1 MSNINFNFNSGK
13 EDFTSLKEAIFK
25 RAREKAEALNNEVK
39 ESYTSDV
46 KADIMESARISVRN
60 NPFINLTEDE
70 EKIEEAVKSDIKEQS
85 ARPTILHSKDIDY
98 SKRGKNRRFPSRIN
112 NELYTAAVREGAMR
126 EASATIRQN
135 QNVMNSLKFL
145 NTQAAIALNKRF
157 INTEIE
163 QPPKEITFG
172 I

>member
-13 EDFTSLKEAIFK
+13 DDFTSLKEAIFK

-39 ESYTSDV
+39 DSYTSDV

-60 NPFINLTEDE
+60 NPFINLIDTE
-70 EKIEEAVKSDIKEQS
+70 EKDVQGSIISKEQS
-85 ARPTILHSKDIDY
+85 AKPEILHSKNVDY
-98 SKRGKNRRFPSRIN
+98 TRKGKGRRFPSRIN
-112 NELYTAAVREGAMR
+112 NELYTAAVREGTMR

-157 INTEIE
+157 INAEIE